1 MDPQIKV
8 QCVRSAQIYLDIATK
23 YACFAIRIRNRIR
36 IRIRICIRSHEL
48 TVISA
53 GNVR

>member
-36 IRIRICIRSHEL
+36 IRICIRNHEL
-48 TVISA
+48 TLISA